1 MILTTHQSIYKKN
14 AQNKGFGK
22 IHINPLTRFMV
33 ILSGVFLVF
42 SCANKTTTSDCDDCI
57 SEPGKYA
64 GYSDPIYSDE
74 YDLSSQYVEMRNGV
88 KLAIDICRPIDTLTG
103 KVVEEPLPVL
113 WMHTPYN
120 RRYNGTKDRLTVEDY
135 AGTAANLIKY
145 GYVVATVDF
154 CGLHG
159 SFGHNENFNRG
170 EWISAARTD
179 AYDITEW
186 LAVQPWSDGN
196 IGMWGCSATGG
207 SQMQAATTAPPHL
220 KAIFPMSFE
229 FDVYDFRAAGGMST
243 TYRPWPQPNDG
254 LTAQQRRDLMAAPV
268 DGDTD
273 STLLKQ
279 AIAEH
284 EGTIESLGDIPY
296 RDSYS
301 TNLTDEASKQ
311 WWMISSPS
319 NYLEE
324 INASGIAMYMAVN
337 WDEGNTKPG
346 PFFALNNFTVP
357 RKLIIGHGV
366 HCDWSTSIQMT
377 GFDVLI
383 EELRFFDY
391 WLKGIDNGIMDEDPI
406 YYFTYN
412 APEGEEWQSAKA
424 WPLPEEKRL
433 DFYLG
438 EGLLSSEPSESGKD
452 VTTTSYD
459 FRPNTTTKGAL
470 IYETEVL
477 SEDVQITGHPTINLW
492 VSSTATD
499 GDFVATIQ
507 DVAPDGTLTS
517 YNMQGQLRASMRKMA
532 EPPYNKLGLP
542 YHSCNEADVTPLV
555 PHEPTQ
561 LEFSILPISMIF
573 KAGHKI
579 QLAIS
584 FSGRGTPRLNPAPEV
599 TIYRDKTHQSVL
611 TLPIV
616 EL

>member
-1 MILTTHQSIYKKN
+1 MKSKFNTFQVDRDKFNRLTKSLFFVVGLLLLGIT
-14 AQNKGFGK
+14 
-22 IHINPLTRFMV
+22 
-33 ILSGVFLVF
+33 F
-42 SCANKTTTSDCDDCI
+42 SCTNKKTSSSYEDCI

-64 GYSDPIYSDE
+64 GYSEPIYAEE
-74 YDLSSQYVEMRNGV
+74 YDLSSQYVEMRDGV
-88 KLAIDICRPIDTLTG
+88 KLAIDICRPIDKTTG
-103 KVVEEPLPVL
+103 EVVTEPLPVI

-120 RRYNGTKDRLTVEDY
+120 RRYNGNFDDMTVECY
-135 AGTAANLIKY
+135 AGTGAKLVKY
-145 GYVVATVDF
+145 GYVVATVDYR
-154 CGLHG
+154 GLHA

-170 EWISAARTD
+170 QWLSAARTD
-179 AYDITEW
+179 AYDVTEW

-220 KAIFPMSFE
+220 KAMFPMSFE

-243 TYRPWPQPNDG
+243 TYRPWPQPDDG
-254 LTAQQRRDLMAAPV
+254 LTASQRRDLMAAPV

-279 AIAEH
+279 AFKEH
-284 EGTIESLGDIPY
+284 VGTVESLGDIPY

-301 TNLTDEASKQ
+301 TNLTDEAVKQ
-311 WWMISSPS
+311 WWKVSSPS
-319 NYLEE
+319 NYLDE
-324 INASGIAMYMAVN
+324 INESGIAMYMAVN

-346 PFFALNNFTVP
+346 PFFAINNFTIP
-357 RKLIIGHGV
+357 RKLVIGPGV
-366 HCDWSTSIQMT
+366 HCDWYTSIKMT
-377 GFDVLI
+377 GFDVLV

-412 APEGEEWQSAKA
+412 APKGEEWKTAKE
-424 WPLPEEKRL
+424 WPLPEEKRVEY
-433 DFYLG
+433 YLG
-438 EGLLSSEPSESGKD
+438 EGSLSTDEPNEPGKD
-452 VTTTSYD
+452 VTTISYD
-459 FRPNTTTKGAL
+459 FRPNSTTKGAI

-477 SEDVQITGHPTINLW
+477 SEDVQITGHPTISLW

-517 YNMQGQLRASMRKMA
+517 YNVQGQLRASMRKLA

-542 YHSCNEADVTPLV
+542 YHSCNEADVNPLI
-555 PHEPTQ
+555 PGEPTQ

-584 FSGRGTPRLNPAPEV
+584 FAGRGTPHLDPAPEV
-599 TIYRDKTHQSVL
+599 TIYRDQTHQSTL
-611 TLPIV
+611 TLPVI